1 MQIPEYLVFPFEE
14 FAADMQRRMDEG
26 KERLR
31 YADVAVV
38 GLARNCAPQ
47 LNANLRRA
55 AGFGA
60 ACRSWALHVETN
72 DNTDETVDV
81 LQAFAAEHSQ
91 ASFTNRT
98 TGRAQ
103 RSAEF
108 AGPRTQALA
117 EYRTACQSWVR
128 EHRPHSDY
136 VVVVDF
142 DAWGGW
148 TPTGLL
154 AAFGWLVEMQ
164 GAFGMAAVSLCQM
177 EIQRERG
184 WLHYDCWA
192 LRGVGQPRTY
202 WDDYSKGMGGWKHHF
217 LPAVGTPPVLV
228 GSAFG
233 GLCVYRT
240 EDYLAGTYSGED
252 CEHVPFHRSIAEA
265 TGRHLYLC
273 PAMRTIM
280 HWCPEETADGRRD
293 GND

>member
-192 LRGVGQPRTY
+192 LRGVGQARCY

-217 LPAVGTPPVLV
+217 IPPVGSPPVLV
-228 GSAFG
+228 SSAFG
-233 GLCVYRT
+233 ALCVYRT

-280 HWCPEETADGRRD
+280 HWCLQETADGRRD